1 MDKIKENDKIKHL
14 NRLSELSKGI
24 IAKVQAMPDL
34 HELKLDLD
42 IILYVCN
49 IIENK
54 IKQNETKSIDKK
66 KIVVDIIQK
75 CTPLNPPEVL
85 ILNKMIE
92 FLHSNHLIQK
102 VSKIE
107 KTGSKI
113 FNWALKKIA
122 WNGIKYTLDYFDLN
136 IYKTVK
142 TKTVTSIL
150 TKLYLKKQIIIL
162 IIAFI

>member
-1 MDKIKENDKIKHL
+1 MDKIKENNKIKHL
-14 NRLSELSKGI
+14 VKLSEISKGI

-34 HELKLDLD
+34 NDLKLDLD
-42 IILYVCN
+42 VILYVCN
-49 IIENK
+49 LIENN

-75 CTPLNPPEVL
+75 CTPLNPPEIL

-102 VSKIE
+102 ISKIE

-113 FNWALKKIA
+113 FNWAFKKI
-122 WNGIKYTLDYFDLN
+122 I
-136 IYKTVK
+136 
-142 TKTVTSIL
+142 
-150 TKLYLKKQIIIL
+150 
-162 IIAFI
+162 